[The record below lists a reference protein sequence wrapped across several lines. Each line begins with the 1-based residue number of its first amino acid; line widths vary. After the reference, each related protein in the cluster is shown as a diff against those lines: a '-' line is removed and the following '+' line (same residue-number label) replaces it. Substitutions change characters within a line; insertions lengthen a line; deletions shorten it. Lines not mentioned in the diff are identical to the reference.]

1 MKTIELTPAELELI
15 QVKRQQEELAA
26 QEAAVQNQLAI
37 EKEIAR
43 VKLQVEGYIKQEAQ
57 QVKAAGEF
65 ALQIPSSVL
74 HIDTRDLEA
83 NASYKGEVVDTI
95 KYQEQVAYLTI
106 GEYKV
111 SVKEHIVYSH
121 SRYSYRG
128 SSRGYKMYVS
138 GQGIDYKTENRGYKN
153 TQKVVELIQDTI
165 EEIKAKEAHA
175 NKQKN
180 AVATAIA
187 ELTQQ
192 FPNAIVKQERGYNTN
207 YNASASNRYQ
217 EYDKLVVFLQN
228 GIVIEYRVYES
239 GQLSRLN
246 ITFPQHE
253 TMELI
258 SMLNNLEFSSA
269 TVA

>member
-1 MKTIELTPAELELI
+1 MKTIQLTPAELELI

-26 QEAAVQNQLAI
+26 QEATVKNQLAI
-37 EKEIAR
+37 EQEIAR
-43 VKLQVEGYIKQEAQ
+43 VKLQVDGYVKQNAQ

-65 ALQIPSSVL
+65 ALQMPSSIL
-74 HIDTRDLEA
+74 HIDTRELSD
-83 NASYKGEVVDTI
+83 NVSYNGEVHENV
-95 KYQEQVAYLTI
+95 KYQQQVAHMTI
-106 GEYKV
+106 GDYKI
-111 SVKEHIVYSH
+111 SVKEHMVYSK
-121 SRYSYRG
+121 YSYRG

-153 TQKVVELIQDTI
+153 AKKVVELIEDTI
-165 EEIKAKEAHA
+165 EEIKAKEVHA

-180 AVATAIA
+180 AIQTAIA

-192 FPNAIVKQERGYNTN
+192 FPDATIKQERGYKIN
-207 YNASASNRYQ
+207 YHSSPSNRYQ
-217 EYDKLVVFLQN
+217 EYDKLIVVLKN
-228 GIVIEYRVYES
+228 EIVIEYQVYS
-239 GQLSRLN
+239 NGQLSRIG

-258 SMLNNLEFSSA
+258 SMLNNLEFSSV

>member
-1 MKTIELTPAELELI
+1 MKTIQLTPAELELI

-65 ALQIPSSVL
+65 ALQIPSSIL
-74 HIDTRDLEA
+74 HIDTRELAA

-111 SVKEHIVYSH
+111 SVKEHIVYSKF
-121 SRYSYRG
+121 SYRG

-138 GQGIDYKTENRGYKN
+138 GQGIDYKTNNRGYKN

-165 EEIKAKEAHA
+165 EEVKAKEAHV

-192 FPNAIVKQERGYNTN
+192 FPNATVNHQRGYHTN
-207 YNASASNRYQ
+207 YHASPSNRYQ
-217 EYDKLVVFLQN
+217 EYDKLVVALNN
-228 GIVIEYRVYES
+228 GIVIEYRVYEN

-258 SMLNNLEFSSA
+258 SALNNLEFSS
-269 TVA
+269 VAVA

>member
-43 VKLQVEGYIKQEAQ
+43 VKLQVDGYVKQNAQ

-65 ALQIPSSVL
+65 ALQIPSSIL
-74 HIDTRDLEA
+74 HIDTRELSD
-83 NASYKGEVVDTI
+83 NVSYNGEVHETI
-95 KYQEQVAYLTI
+95 KYQQQVAHLTI
-106 GEYKV
+106 GDYKI
-111 SVKEHIVYSH
+111 SVKEHIVYGKWSV
-121 SRYSYRG
+121 RG
-128 SSRGYKMYVS
+128 SSKGYKMYVS
-138 GQGIDYKTENRGYKN
+138 GRGIDYKTENRGYKN

-192 FPNAIVKQERGYNTN
+192 FPDATIRQERGYNTN
-207 YNASASNRYQ
+207 HYASPSNRYQ
-217 EYDKLVVFLQN
+217 EYDKLVVALKN
-228 GIVIEYRVYES
+228 GIVIEYRVYEN
-239 GQLSRLN
+239 GQLSRVN

-253 TMELI
+253 AMELI
-258 SMLNNLEFSSA
+258 SMLNNMEFSSLA
-269 TVA
+269 VA

>member
-1 MKTIELTPAELELI
+1 MKTIQLTPAELELI

-43 VKLQVEGYIKQEAQ
+43 VKLQVDGYVKQNAQ

-65 ALQIPSSVL
+65 ALQMPSSIL
-74 HIDTRDLEA
+74 HIDTRELSD
-83 NASYKGEVVDTI
+83 NVSYNGEVHENV
-95 KYQEQVAYLTI
+95 KYQQQVAHMTI

-111 SVKEHIVYSH
+111 SVKEHMVYSK
-121 SRYSYRG
+121 YSYRG

-153 TQKVVELIQDTI
+153 TQKVVELIENTI
-165 EEIKAKEAHA
+165 QEVKAKEAHT

-192 FPNAIVKQERGYNTN
+192 FPNATVRQERGYNTN
-207 YNASASNRYQ
+207 YYASASQRHQ
-217 EYDKLVVFLQN
+217 EYDKLVVTLEN
-228 GIVIEYRVYES
+228 GIMIEYRVYES
-239 GQLSRLN
+239 GQLSRTN
-246 ITFPQHE
+246 ISFPQHE

-258 SMLNNLEFSSA
+258 SLLNNMEFPSA
-269 TVA
+269 IVA

>member
-57 QVKAAGEF
+57 QVKAASEF
-65 ALQIPSSVL
+65 ALQIPSSIL

-111 SVKEHIVYSH
+111 SVKEHIVYSKF
-121 SRYSYRG
+121 SYRG

-138 GQGIDYKTENRGYKN
+138 GRGIDYKTENRGYKN

-165 EEIKAKEAHA
+165 EEVKAKEAHA

-192 FPNAIVKQERGYNTN
+192 FPNAIVKQERGYNLN
-207 YNASASNRYQ
+207 YYASASNRHQ

-258 SMLNNLEFSSA
+258 SMLNNLEFSSV

>member
-1 MKTIELTPAELELI
+1 MKTIQLTPAELELI

-65 ALQIPSSVL
+65 ALQIPSSKL
-74 HIDTRDLEA
+74 HIDTREHVA
-83 NASYKGEVVDTI
+83 NVSYKGEVVDTI
-95 KYQEQVAYLTI
+95 KYQEQIAHLTI
-106 GEYKV
+106 GEHTV
-111 SVKEHIVYSH
+111 SVKEHIVYSKF
-121 SRYSYRG
+121 SYRG

-138 GQGIDYKTENRGYKN
+138 GQGIDYKTANRGYKN
-153 TQKVVELIQDTI
+153 TQKVVELIEDTI

-192 FPNAIVKQERGYNTN
+192 FPNATIRQERGYITN
-207 YNASASNRYQ
+207 YHASHSNRYQ
-217 EYDKLVVFLQN
+217 EYDKLVVTLEN
-228 GIVIEYRVYES
+228 GIMIEYRVYES
-239 GQLSRLN
+239 GQLSRTN
-246 ITFPQHE
+246 ISFPQHE

-258 SMLNNLEFSSA
+258 SLLNNMKFPSA
-269 TVA
+269 IVA

>member
-1 MKTIELTPAELELI
+1 MKTIQLTPAELELI
-15 QVKRQQEELAA
+15 QVKRQQEELNA

-43 VKLQVEGYIKQEAQ
+43 VKLQVDGYIKQEAQ

-65 ALQIPSSVL
+65 ALQMPSSAL
-74 HIDTRDLEA
+74 HVDTRDLESKVTY
-83 NASYKGEVVDTI
+83 NGELVDTI

-106 GEYKV
+106 GKYKV
-111 SVKEHIVYSH
+111 SVKEHIVYSK
-121 SRYSYRG
+121 YSYRG

-153 TQKVVELIQDTI
+153 AKKVVELIEDTI
-165 EEIKAKEAHA
+165 EEIKAKEVHA

-180 AVATAIA
+180 AIQTAIA

-192 FPNAIVKQERGYNTN
+192 FPDARIKQERGYKTN
-207 YNASASNRYQ
+207 YYSTASNRYQ
-217 EYDKLVVFLQN
+217 EYDKLVVVLKN
-228 GIVIEYRVYES
+228 EIVIEYQVYS
-239 GQLSRLN
+239 NGQLSRLN
-246 ITFPQHE
+246 IAFPKHE
-253 TMELI
+253 TVELI
-258 SMLNNLEFSSA
+258 SMLNNMEFSSK

>member
-1 MKTIELTPAELELI
+1 MKTIQLTPAELELI

-65 ALQIPSSVL
+65 ALQIPSSKL
-74 HIDTRDLEA
+74 HIDTRELAA

-111 SVKEHIVYSH
+111 SVKEHIVYSKF
-121 SRYSYRG
+121 SYRG

-138 GQGIDYKTENRGYKN
+138 GQGIDYKTNNRGYKN

-165 EEIKAKEAHA
+165 EEVKAKEAHA

-192 FPNAIVKQERGYNTN
+192 FPDATIKQERGYTTN
-207 YNASASNRYQ
+207 HYASHSNRYQ
-217 EYDKLVVFLQN
+217 EYDKLVVALNN

-239 GQLSRLN
+239 GELSRLN

-258 SMLNNLEFSSA
+258 SVLNNLEFSSV